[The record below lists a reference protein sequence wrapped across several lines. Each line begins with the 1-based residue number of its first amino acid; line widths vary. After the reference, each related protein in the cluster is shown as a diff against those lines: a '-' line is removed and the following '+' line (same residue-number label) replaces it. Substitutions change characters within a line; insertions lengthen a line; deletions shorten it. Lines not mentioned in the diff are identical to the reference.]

1 MIDATYDIDR
11 GYRPLLGAEKVA
23 ALLLVMG
30 KPLASKLLGHF
41 DATELKIITRSAAEL
56 GSVPIDVLE
65 EIVEEFADDFSK
77 ELELRGTADQAE
89 GLLAGAL
96 PPDQVADIMS
106 DVLGNSNKSI
116 WEKISAVAPQQ
127 IAGHLLT
134 QHPQVIALSLSKVD
148 ASCAAEIMALMPRQV
163 RNETMRRL
171 LSLRIVSDPPVRLIE
186 VRLHDDLIVNPPRPA
201 GATANKM
208 ADIINKMAP
217 EHMQE
222 MLAALEKDRPEDAEV
237 LRSKLFSF
245 DDLVKLPQK
254 TRQVLFEKVP
264 SERIV
269 LALIGTE
276 EEFCSNVLSSLTA
289 RARRLV
295 ENEMSSSGDAPP
307 KEIAGARRAIVA
319 MLLEMAERGEV
330 ELHSG
335 SDDD

>member
-1 MIDATYDIDR
+1 MLEATYEIDQ

-30 KPLASKLLGHF
+30 KPLASKLLVHF
-41 DATELKIITRSAAEL
+41 DAEELKLITRSAAEL

-65 EIVEEFADDFSK
+65 GLVEEFAEEFSQ
-77 ELELRGTADQAE
+77 ELELQGTADQAE

-106 DVLGNSNKSI
+106 DVLGNSNKTI
-116 WEKISAVAPQQ
+116 WQKISAIEPRMLTNYLVA
-127 IAGHLLT
+127 
-134 QHPQVIALSLSKVD
+134 QHPQVVALTLSKID
-148 ASCAAEIMALMPRQV
+148 AGAAAEIMALMPRAL
-163 RNETMRRL
+163 RNGTMRRL
-171 LSLRIVSDPPVRLIE
+171 LSLRPIEDPAVRLIE
-186 VRLHDDLIVNPPRPA
+186 VRLHDELIVNPPRPA
-201 GATANKM
+201 GAATSKM

-222 MLAALEKDRPEDAEV
+222 LLASLEADRPEEAEM

-254 TRQVLFEKVP
+254 SRQVLFEKVP

-269 LALIGTE
+269 LALVGRD
-276 EEFCSNVLSSLTA
+276 EEFCANVLSSLTA

-295 ENEMSSSGDAPP
+295 ENEMTNAGSAPQ
-307 KEIAGARRAIVA
+307 KDILAARRGIVSV
-319 MLLEMAERGEV
+319 LLEMAERGEV
-330 ELHSG
+330 ELHS
-335 SDDD
+335 DADE

>member
-1 MIDATYDIDR
+1 MLDATYDIDQHA
-11 GYRPLLGAEKVA
+11 RPLHGPEKVA

-41 DATELKIITRSAAEL
+41 DATELKTITRSAAEL
-56 GSVPIDVLE
+56 GSVPIGILE
-65 EIVEEFADDFSK
+65 DLVEEFALDFSK

-116 WEKISAVAPQQ
+116 WGKISGVPPAAL
-127 IAGHLLT
+127 AEHLLM

-148 ASCAAEIMALMPRQV
+148 AGCAAEVMALFPKPV
-163 RNETMRRL
+163 RNQTMRRL
-171 LSLRIVSDPPVRLIE
+171 LSLRTVEDPPVRLIE
-186 VRLHDDLIVNPPRPA
+186 VRMLEDLIVNPPRPA
-201 GATANKM
+201 GATASKM

-217 EHMQE
+217 EYMQE
-222 MLAALEKDRPEDAEV
+222 MMAALEEDRPEDAEL

-245 DDLVKLPQK
+245 DDLIKLPQK

-269 LALIGTE
+269 LALIGTS

-295 ENEMSSSGDAPP
+295 ENEMSSAGNAPQ
-307 KEIAGARRAIVA
+307 KEITASRRLIVA
-319 MLLEMAERGEV
+319 TLLEMAEKGEV
-330 ELHSG
+330 ELHG
-335 SDDD
+335 GGDDD

>member
-11 GYRPLLGAEKVA
+11 GPRPLLGPEKVA

-56 GSVPIDVLE
+56 GSVPIDMLE
-65 EIVEEFADDFSK
+65 ELVEEFASDFSK
-77 ELELRGTADQAE
+77 EMELRGTADQAE
-89 GLLAGAL
+89 GLLSGAL

-106 DVLGNSNKSI
+106 DVLGNSNKSV
-116 WEKISAVAPQQ
+116 WDKISAVAPQQ
-127 IAGHLLT
+127 IADLLMA
-134 QHPQVIALSLSKVD
+134 QHPQVIALSLARVD
-148 ASCAAEIMALMPRQV
+148 ASCAAEIMAILPRAV

-171 LSLRIVSDPPVRLIE
+171 LSLRIVGDPPVRLIE
-186 VRLHDDLIVNPPRPA
+186 VRLHDELIVNPPRPA

-217 EHMQE
+217 EYMQE
-222 MLAALEKDRPEDAEV
+222 MLAALEEDRPEDAEL

-264 SERIV
+264 SEKIV
-269 LALIGTE
+269 LALIGTDE
-276 EEFCSNVLSSLTA
+276 DFCANVLSSLTA

-295 ENEMSSSGDAPP
+295 ENEMSSAGAAPP
-307 KEIAGARRAIVA
+307 KEIAAARRTIVS

-330 ELHSG
+330 ELHG
-335 SDDD
+335 AEDD

>member
-11 GYRPLLGAEKVA
+11 GYRPLLGPEKVA

-41 DATELKIITRSAAEL
+41 DANELKIITRSAAEL

-65 EIVEEFADDFSK
+65 ELVEEFAGDFSK
-77 ELELRGTADQAE
+77 EMELRGTADQAE

-116 WEKISAVAPQQ
+116 WEKISSVAPQQ
-127 IAGHLLT
+127 TTEHLLM

-148 ASCAAEIMALMPRQV
+148 AGCAAEVMALLPRPV

-171 LSLRIVSDPPVRLIE
+171 LSLRLVGDPPVRLIE

-222 MLAALEKDRPEDAEV
+222 MLAALEADRPEDAEV

-245 DDLVKLPQK
+245 DDLIKLPQK
-254 TRQVLFEKVP
+254 TRQVLFEKVQ

-269 LALIGTE
+269 LALIGTD
-276 EEFCSNVLSSLTA
+276 EEFCANVLSSLTA

-295 ENEMSSSGDAPP
+295 ENEMSSFGDARP
-307 KEIAGARRAIVA
+307 KEISAARRGIVA

-330 ELHSG
+330 ELRSG
-335 SDDD
+335 SDDE